1 MTPTP
6 FTIRYVGSHLS
17 DQTPEYSG
25 GRVTHMQHHT
35 APTKQTVPP
44 SGGESEAGGAARF
57 LRLYPTIILS
67 RLITEER
74 NR

>member
-44 SGGESEAGGAARF
+44 SGGRIEEGGAARIPSA
-57 LRLYPTIILS
+57 LPDHHP
-67 RLITEER
+67 
-74 NR
+74 